1 MLILQSLINYVII
14 ESAWYQAGTFIT
26 LGLMQSSKNA
36 INYEAFKENMTT
48 QISIIINNYNYGRFL
63 AHAIESVLQ
72 QSYPYI
78 QLIVVDDGSND
89 ESCEV
94 IARYSSQLRAIFK
107 SHGGQASAL
116 NAGFAQA
123 HGDIII
129 FLDADDQLHSDA
141 ASMIVR
147 TWAQNPGLA
156 RMHYRMDVIDQ
167 HGNATGIIKPALH
180 IPMPSGNLQ
189 NQVLSF
195 PDDMGWLPTSGN
207 AYSARV
213 LQRIFP
219 IPEEKFQILADCY
232 LNHVTPLF
240 GRVIAIEHVCASY
253 RMHGGNNHEQGQLNL
268 HQIRRS
274 LLHWHASHQ
283 AIKHFAAELHMP
295 SNTLSP
301 VTYAAHRLISLR
313 LDPHQ
318 HPFSNDNSYKALWS
332 GWGAALQRFDTA
344 WPMRLLFMIWFLC
357 MAIAPIR
364 LACWLA
370 QQWLYPE
377 SRPSFNRVLRYLHHD
392 IHKNKAV
399 LQCMHVEQD
408 QK

>member
-1 MLILQSLINYVII
+1 
-14 ESAWYQAGTFIT
+14 
-26 LGLMQSSKNA
+26 MQSSKNA

-167 HGNATGIIKPALH
+167 HGNEMCIRDRYSTIVWPTIQPASEVQKSESSSLKS
-180 IPMPSGNLQ
+180 ITSWS
-189 NQVLSF
+189 VL
-195 PDDMGWLPTSGN
+195 
-207 AYSARV
+207 
-213 LQRIFP
+213 
-219 IPEEKFQILADCY
+219 
-232 LNHVTPLF
+232 
-240 GRVIAIEHVCASY
+240 
-253 RMHGGNNHEQGQLNL
+253 
-268 HQIRRS
+268 
-274 LLHWHASHQ
+274 
-283 AIKHFAAELHMP
+283 
-295 SNTLSP
+295 
-301 VTYAAHRLISLR
+301 
-313 LDPHQ
+313 
-318 HPFSNDNSYKALWS
+318 
-332 GWGAALQRFDTA
+332 
-344 WPMRLLFMIWFLC
+344 
-357 MAIAPIR
+357 
-364 LACWLA
+364 
-370 QQWLYPE
+370 
-377 SRPSFNRVLRYLHHD
+377 
-392 IHKNKAV
+392 
-399 LQCMHVEQD
+399 
-408 QK
+408 